1 MPAEYEAEESSQE
14 FMIDNKNY
22 AADADKAA
30 DALDFLKKVF
40 SELEM
45 YRSSLNSKY
54 LEYYNIYRTV
64 HDIRFYNG
72 EAQVYIPVLRKAAEQ
87 FVSRVKRALFP
98 TDDVFD
104 VEPLDQDTDDESDV
118 IYDYMKWQIE
128 KRVKLKQKIDRFLRQ
143 LAMFGWAVVE
153 CGWEEDIKK
162 IVGLRKK
169 RVPAKEKRVDPIT
182 GNEYYEET
190 GEIDIV
196 IEEAV
201 KEIVK
206 KRNPTFDVQDN
217 FATYLW
223 PHTANDMDEVHGVIT
238 LSKQTKN
245 WLLSQKKKGVY
256 VNIESSEMSSGDLD
270 DQWNWSMEARLATD
284 GLTNA
289 NELDKTFPR
298 VTLVKYHGLYNWG
311 TEEEPDEHETVITT
325 ISSRICIELRKCQ
338 YFDNEKPYVL
348 GRINELMNEIY
359 SSGLYEPLA
368 KLQYYLNDTANQT
381 FDSNYY
387 SLNPIVKYDPG
398 RVVNIASIAFAP
410 GAMWALTDP
419 SAADIIRP
427 PEVASIGFSIMA
439 QVKGLIEE
447 YSGLQNIPM
456 TGRKAALHIQALQ
469 QEYSLPVQQIV
480 ENLEDTIMSPWLK
493 KAYSRVQQ
501 FLNKKDVVRVTGRK
515 GLKYWRTIDPTNLA
529 GDYNFY
535 WRGANQTTNIHIK
548 SQQIAQFLNTM
559 SPWVQLMMQQQKL
572 PNIEWLLKEYWSDGL
587 AMDGEDKLFISM
599 QDERALPPE
608 IENMIM
614 ALGKPL
620 PTSMG
625 DDHQGHMQAHQ
636 PLLQSAMPE
645 IVEIARMHMEKHQK
659 DFENMQKLMQQQAAA
674 PPPEPPA
681 EPGQEV
687 EGERMMEGNQPIGN
701 FRG

>member
-1 MPAEYEAEESSQE
+1 MPEEILEEESSQE
-14 FMIDNKNY
+14 FLIDNKNY
-22 AADADKAA
+22 AEDTEKAA
-30 DALDFLKKVF
+30 EALSFLDKV
-40 SELEM
+40 STELQM
-45 YRSSLNSKY
+45 RRGLLNAKY
-54 LEYYNIYRTV
+54 LEYYNIYRCTFDV
-64 HDIRFYNG
+64 RYYNG
-72 EAQVYIPVLRKAAEQ
+72 EAQVYVPILRKACEQ
-87 FVSRVKRALFP
+87 FVSRIKRALFP

-104 VEPLDQDTDDESDV
+104 VEPTDNDMDDESDA
-118 IYDYMKWQIE
+118 IYDYMKWQVE
-128 KRVKLKQKIDRFLRQ
+128 KRVKLKQKVDRFLRQ
-143 LAMFGWAVVE
+143 LVMYGWAVIE
-153 CGWEEDIKK
+153 CGWEEEVKK
-162 IVGLRKK
+162 IIGLRKRQTPVRIK
-169 RVPAKEKRVDPIT
+169 QTDPIT
-182 GNEYYEET
+182 GNTYYEET
-190 GEIDIV
+190 GEMETV
-196 IEEAV
+196 IEEAE
-201 KEIVK
+201 KKIVK

-223 PHTANDMDEVHGVIT
+223 PHTANDIDEVVGVIT
-238 LSKQTKN
+238 LSKQTRN
-245 WLLSQKKKGVY
+245 HLVSQMKKGIY
-256 VNIESSEMSSGDLD
+256 VNVNIPEISLGDVS
-270 DQWNWSMEARLATD
+270 DQWNWSKEYRLAKD
-284 GLTNA
+284 GLTDQ
-289 NELDKTFPR
+289 EDSQKTFFR
-298 VTLVKYHGLYNWG
+298 ATLIKYQGLYNWG
-311 TEEEPDEHETVITT
+311 TEDDPDEQETIITT
-325 ISSRICIELRKCQ
+325 IGGKICIELRKCQ
-338 YFDNEKPYVL
+338 YYDNEKPFLL

-359 SSGLYEPLA
+359 SSGMYEPLA
-368 KLQYYLNDTANQT
+368 SLQYYFNDTANQT

-447 YSGLQNIPM
+447 YPGLQNIPM

-501 FLNKKDVVRVTGRK
+501 FLNKAEIVRVTGRK
-515 GLKYWRTIDPTNLA
+515 GAKYWRTIDPENLV

-559 SPWVQLMMQQQKL
+559 APWVQLMMQQQKL

-636 PLLQSAMPE
+636 PLLQSDMPE